1 MMRFLRLFTLV
12 VVAFVFLSAC
22 SRTSFFYHRIPT
34 FISWS
39 LDDYV
44 TLDRAQQRQLDQALN
59 AMLEWHQTEELP
71 AYLALLDEIINNL
84 NARTPLVLED
94 VYRWQTGVEDFGKSL
109 QVYSM
114 SWVAPLA
121 LTATDKQLAEIRAA
135 LDKKQLELVGKYAD
149 RSDEAYRKKAR
160 DNLNDNLADYLGRL
174 TSEQKDQVDV
184 AVQDLQR
191 YDSVWL
197 ERRAAWFDGFYALM
211 AEQSPQ
217 LESELLDFL
226 LRSERAPSAEYLNN
240 NRVLMT
246 AVVTVLNMRSDK
258 QHAKLMS
265 KLTNLRDDLATLV
278 PESSP

>member
-1 MMRFLRLFTLV
+1 
-12 VVAFVFLSAC
+12 
-22 SRTSFFYHRIPT
+22 
-34 FISWS
+34 
-39 LDDYV
+39 
-44 TLDRAQQRQLDQALN
+44 
-59 AMLEWHQTEELP
+59 
-71 AYLALLDEIINNL
+71 
-84 NARTPLVLED
+84 
-94 VYRWQTGVEDFGKSL
+94 
-109 QVYSM
+109 
-114 SWVAPLA
+114 
-121 LTATDKQLAEIRAA
+121 
-135 LDKKQLELVGKYAD
+135 
-149 RSDEAYRKKAR
+149 
-160 DNLNDNLADYLGRL
+160 
-174 TSEQKDQVDV
+174 V

>member
-1 MMRFLRLFTLV
+1 MLR
-12 VVAFVFLSAC
+12 S
-22 SRTSFFYHRIPT
+22 
-34 FISWS
+34 
-39 LDDYV
+39 
-44 TLDRAQQRQLDQALN
+44 
-59 AMLEWHQTEELP
+59 
-71 AYLALLDEIINNL
+71 
-84 NARTPLVLED
+84 
-94 VYRWQTGVEDFGKSL
+94 
-109 QVYSM
+109 
-114 SWVAPLA
+114 
-121 LTATDKQLAEIRAA
+121 
-135 LDKKQLELVGKYAD
+135 
-149 RSDEAYRKKAR
+149 RKKNEKLHKEKNAR

-174 TSEQKDQVDV
+174 ASEQKDQVDL

-191 YDSVWL
+191 YDAVWL

-246 AVVTVLNMRSDK
+246 AAVTVLNMRSDK

-278 PESSP
+278 PESNP